1 MFAITLGVPLPMRT
15 SEKPMGRA
23 PASAERPGSPTALSG
38 PASRKLPVPPRER
51 KPALAALALLLI
63 LGGALATTLLVLRSG
78 DRVSAIGIGRQ
89 IGAGQPMLQ
98 EAMREVQIADTGIGY
113 VAWADRARVAENFAR
128 VTLLP
133 GTLLTPDMVVSSSRE
148 LGPGKAIVGL
158 SLKAGQMPPTLTE
171 GDRVQVIYVP
181 GRGGG
186 VTAQSRTLAPSALV
200 HWVGTS
206 SRNTSTGQVAII
218 VDATLS
224 PAIAA
229 YSSGGEIALAELPGA
244 R

>member
-1 MFAITLGVPLPMRT
+1 MFEITLGAPLPMRT
-15 SEKPMGRA
+15 SEKPAGRA
-23 PASAERPGSPTALSG
+23 PAGAERPGSPATLSG

-78 DRVSAIGIGRQ
+78 DRISAIRIDRQ
-89 IGAGQPMLQ
+89 IGAGQPML
-98 EAMREVQIADTGIGY
+98 ETAMQEVQIADTGVAY

-133 GTLLTPDMVVSSSRE
+133 GTLLTREMVVSSSRE
-148 LGPGKAIVGL
+148 LGPGKAVVGL
-158 SLKAGQMPPTLTE
+158 SLKPGQMPLTLAE

-181 GRGGG
+181 GRGGD
-186 VTAQSRTLAPSALV
+186 TPQSRTLAGSALV
-200 HWVGTS
+200 HRIGAPG
-206 SRNTSTGQVAII
+206 RNGSTGQVAII

-224 PAIAA
+224 PTIAA
-229 YSSGGEIALAELPGA
+229 YSSTGEIALAVLPGA